1 MSSTTASIRRV
12 SFDWRRLLLYLAL
25 LATALA
31 FLIPLAVM
39 INTSLKSPREIINV
53 LSITRSFYWGNF
65 HEAWHQ
71 VGRGIVNSTLITVPA
86 VLISILVGALAAYP
100 LAQFRFKGDNIVFL
114 VLLSGMFLPFQAV
127 LVPLVLIMRQLG
139 LYNTIPGM
147 WLVHVAY
154 GIPMCTFFLRNFF
167 VTIPSSLFEAAAVDG
182 TSVAGYFFRILLPL
196 SKAGLAALTILQ
208 TRAIWNDFLFALA
221 LTSSREV
228 RPVTVDLASFVG
240 STAVSYG
247 GLMAGTLMSII
258 PVTMVFMMF
267 QRQFIQGILAG
278 SVKQ

>member
-65 HEAWHQ
+65 QEAWHQ